1 MHAEVRFLA
10 AHIIVLS
17 LNSLLPQ
24 LRLQIELLEIVTVA
38 IINTSESNPWFDT

>member
-1 MHAEVRFLA
+1 MHAEVLPLA

-24 LRLQIELLEIVTVA
+24 LRLQMELLEIVTVA
-38 IINTSESNPWFDT
+38 VINTSESNPWFD